1 MAPLKV
7 YTTTTQKINV
17 AVAVNFFHFFNHFLN
32 MIIYIVSYM
41 SKFTF
46 RSFIFSIWL
55 AYNIDN

>member
-1 MAPLKV
+1 MASLKV

-17 AVAVNFFHFFNHFLN
+17 AVAVKFFHFFNHFLN

-46 RSFIFSIWL
+46 RSFIFSI
-55 AYNIDN
+55 

>member
-17 AVAVNFFHFFNHFLN
+17 AVAVKLFHFFNHFLN
-32 MIIYIVSYM
+32 MIIYIVSYT

-46 RSFIFSIWL
+46 RSFMFSI
-55 AYNIDN
+55 